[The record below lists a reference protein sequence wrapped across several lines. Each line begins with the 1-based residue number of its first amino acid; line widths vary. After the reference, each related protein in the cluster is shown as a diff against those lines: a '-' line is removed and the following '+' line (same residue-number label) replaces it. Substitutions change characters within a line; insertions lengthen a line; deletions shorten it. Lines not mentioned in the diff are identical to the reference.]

1 MKAKKFITVLM
12 LGAVPA
18 GICAQQSVPQA
29 GCPEKYHE
37 GRQLCIEGHYYAA
50 SLSLTEYLKCGS
62 TRYAEDAEAL
72 KLICSYY
79 LNTSGTAEAMA
90 WQRRRPAV
98 VQALL
103 CCYHRAF
110 RPASQ

>member
-37 GRQLCIEGHYYAA
+37 GRQLCIEGHYNA
-50 SLSLTEYLKCGS
+50 
-62 TRYAEDAEAL
+62 
-72 KLICSYY
+72 
-79 LNTSGTAEAMA
+79 
-90 WQRRRPAV
+90 
-98 VQALL
+98 
-103 CCYHRAF
+103 
-110 RPASQ
+110 